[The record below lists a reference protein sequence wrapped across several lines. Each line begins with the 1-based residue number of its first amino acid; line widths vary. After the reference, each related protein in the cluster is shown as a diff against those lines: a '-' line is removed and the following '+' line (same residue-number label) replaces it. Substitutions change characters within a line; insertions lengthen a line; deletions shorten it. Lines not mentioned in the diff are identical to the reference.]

1 VIWKLSQIFQAT
13 NQRTTTLE
21 SASQYG
27 ECDSIPFNGEARL
40 DRLTEIT
47 KVALTEVRTEAS
59 CQVCCFADSDSLIM

>member
-1 VIWKLSQIFQAT
+1 MTA
-13 NQRTTTLE
+13 LE

-27 ECDSIPFNGEARL
+27 ECDSVPFNGEARL

-59 CQVCCFADSDSLIM
+59 CQVCCWLILIR